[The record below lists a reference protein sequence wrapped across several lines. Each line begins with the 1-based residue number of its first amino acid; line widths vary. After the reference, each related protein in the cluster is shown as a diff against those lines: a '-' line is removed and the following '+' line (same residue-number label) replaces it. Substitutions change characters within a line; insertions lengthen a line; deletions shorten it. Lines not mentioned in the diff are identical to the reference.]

1 MHHPNPSAHLLSV
14 VWWHSVSLFCNH
26 HPSPELFVPSELKL
40 CSQKVTHHF
49 LSLKY
54 LIIFNIVILCLSR
67 EKKKKNAAQCWETPP
82 QRPYISVPPFP
93 PLWALSRQRLSSVR
107 SALDSVSLPGFINIH

>member
-14 VWWHSVSLFCNH
+14 VWWHSVSLFYNH

-40 CSQKVTHHF
+40 CRQTVTPHF

-67 EKKKKNAAQCWETPP
+67 KKKKRTQ
-82 QRPYISVPPFP
+82 
-93 PLWALSRQRLSSVR
+93 LSAGKL
-107 SALDSVSLPGFINIH
+107 HTE